1 MWKKKLRS
9 QEQKMRV
16 LLNGLNVFVTF
27 DLELKLA
34 KCGLQACGGCNIGL
48 VS

>member
-1 MWKKKLRS
+1 MPAGGLRPFCR
-9 QEQKMRV
+9 MV
-16 LLNGLNVFVTF
+16 LAFFVTF

-34 KCGLQACGGCNIGL
+34 KCGLQACGGCKIGL